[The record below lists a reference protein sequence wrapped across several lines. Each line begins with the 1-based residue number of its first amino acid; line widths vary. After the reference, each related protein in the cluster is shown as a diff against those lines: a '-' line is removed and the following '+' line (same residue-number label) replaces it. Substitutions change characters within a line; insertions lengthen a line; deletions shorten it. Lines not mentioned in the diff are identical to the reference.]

1 MAERDDER
9 RDERFVVES
18 GGAPAP
24 VRPDGSPA
32 GTGITVY
39 GAWWCGDTRRSVAL
53 LDKLSLAYAYVSV
66 DDDPTASAWAAAQND
81 GQRRIPV
88 VVLGTSGT
96 TLIEPSDEALLAVI
110 GETGYLGG
118 RVASQSY
125 DESLVV
131 CGERRC
137 G

>member
-1 MAERDDER
+1 M
-9 RDERFVVES
+9 VES

-53 LDKLSLAYAYVSV
+53 LDKLSLSYAFVSV
-66 DDDPTASAWAAAQND
+66 DDDPTASAWAAAQHD

-131 CGERRC
+131 SGGRRC